1 MKKIIVILFIIIG
14 VVSCKKETY
23 TEVANL
29 NENKP
34 ELLAGKWTVSYV
46 DNGFTQTVGDQV
58 LFNSD
63 GTLAVIYKTS
73 NRTGWWKITDNTI
86 TNDRIYNS
94 ITANSSDITSYTIE
108 KITSNELILATSKI
122 NVIYRIKFIK

>member
-1 MKKIIVILFIIIG
+1 MKKIIVILFILIG
-14 VVSCKKETY
+14 FVSCKKETY

-34 ELLAGKWTVSYV
+34 ELLVGKWTVSYV
-46 DNGFTQTVGDQV
+46 DIGFTQTLGDQV

-63 GTLAVIYKTS
+63 GTLVVIYKTS

-86 TNDRIYNS
+86 TSDRIYNS

-108 KITSNELILATSKI
+108 KITSNEFILATSKI